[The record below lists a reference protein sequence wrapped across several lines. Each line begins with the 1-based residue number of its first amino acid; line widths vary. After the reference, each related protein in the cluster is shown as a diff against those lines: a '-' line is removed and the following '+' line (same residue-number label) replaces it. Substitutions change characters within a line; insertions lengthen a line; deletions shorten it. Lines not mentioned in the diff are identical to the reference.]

1 MVDYQRMGNGGTRP
15 ATVTLNNH
23 ALVYF
28 KEFLQ
33 SKDIVFLVDKRNTRL
48 ALWEEQERRLCC
60 KEIWQ
65 EYGTFLRDN
74 AKQSNGN
81 FLSTGTA
88 LNYLGQ
94 PKETVRKM
102 YENHVLLNEHEL
114 KQGQKLDSLGSGRFW
129 FSRIR
134 NQLQKDMNHKHI
146 LLGDSLSESALPLGR
161 KCVSEINR
169 LHLSQ
174 GLVDNIEKPD
184 EQSYS

>member
-33 SKDIVFLVDKRNTRL
+33 SKDIVFLVDKRS

-102 YENHVLLNEHEL
+102 YENHVLWN
-114 KQGQKLDSLGSGRFW
+114 
-129 FSRIR
+129 
-134 NQLQKDMNHKHI
+134 
-146 LLGDSLSESALPLGR
+146 
-161 KCVSEINR
+161 
-169 LHLSQ
+169 
-174 GLVDNIEKPD
+174 
-184 EQSYS
+184 

>member
-1 MVDYQRMGNGGTRP
+1 MPDFGHLRVGPAKKMDKDQIFCSLFVYFSHHHGGLSNGGNRP

-33 SKDIVFLVDKRNTRL
+33 SKDIVFLVDKRNTRPE
-48 ALWEEQERRLCC
+48 LWEEQERRLSC

-81 FLSTGTA
+81 SLTTGTA

-102 YENHVLLNEHEL
+102 YENHVLWNEHYVL
-114 KQGQKLDSLGSGRFW
+114 
-129 FSRIR
+129 
-134 NQLQKDMNHKHI
+134 I
-146 LLGDSLSESALPLGR
+146 LIFYR
-161 KCVSEINR
+161 CQCI
-169 LHLSQ
+169 
-174 GLVDNIEKPD
+174 
-184 EQSYS
+184 